1 MMLRKSTE
9 RGHTENDWLESRHS
23 FSFGEYYQPEFMGFG
38 VLRVINEDTVQ
49 PEMGFGFHS
58 HHDMEIISYVI
69 DGMLEHK
76 DSMGTG
82 SIIKPGDIQCMAAG
96 RGVRHSEFNP
106 SATEPVHFLQI
117 WIIPDKKG
125 YTPNYQQQR
134 IIPKANELN
143 LIVSGI
149 AQAGIIHVN
158 QDIELF
164 VACVDAAQSIHY
176 EFGDTRCGW
185 LQLIKGAV
193 TMSGQSLLAGDGIG
207 FTDKHITVTAAQQS
221 EFLLF
226 DLPAL
231 E

>member
-1 MMLRKSTE
+1 MLRKSTE
-9 RGHTENDWLESRHS
+9 RGHSQNDWLESRHS

-49 PEMGFGFHS
+49 PGKGFGFHS

-82 SIIKPGDIQCMAAG
+82 SIIKPGDIQCMSAG
-96 RGVRHSEFNP
+96 SGVRHSEFNP
-106 SATEPVHFLQI
+106 STTEPVHFLQI
-117 WIIPDKKG
+117 WIIPEKKG
-125 YTPNYQQQR
+125 LTPNYQQQR
-134 IIPKANELN
+134 IMPKANELN
-143 LIVSGI
+143 LIASGA

-164 VACVDAAQSIHY
+164 VGCVDAAQSIHY
-176 EFGDTRCGW
+176 EFDDTRCGW

-193 TMSGQSLLAGDGIG
+193 TVSGQSLLAGDGIG
-207 FTDKHITVTAAQQS
+207 LKDKLISIRAEQHC

-226 DLPAL
+226 DLPL
-231 E
+231 TE